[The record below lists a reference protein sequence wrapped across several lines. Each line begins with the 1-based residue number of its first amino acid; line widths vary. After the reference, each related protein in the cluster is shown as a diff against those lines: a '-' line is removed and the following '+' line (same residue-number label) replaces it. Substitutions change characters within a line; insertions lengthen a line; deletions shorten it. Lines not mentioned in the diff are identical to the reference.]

1 MKGLEMNRTRPMA
14 FVTQPGKIEIRER
27 PIPTLGEFD
36 VLIKVRAST
45 ICGSDLHIF
54 KGKHPFVSLPI
65 PVGHEVAGE
74 VAEVGR
80 SVTKVRPGDKV
91 SVEPVL
97 ICGHCHYCQQGNYQL
112 CANFSFQYR
121 QGQGGLTTD
130 FIAPERWVHVLP
142 ENLPYKLGALIEPL
156 AVAVHAVGLA
166 NLKIGDNVAIF
177 GAGAIGLFILQVLR
191 GAGAGKVFISDIR
204 DFRLDLALELG
215 ATEVI
220 NVKKTD
226 VVKQILQQ
234 TEGMGVKKAFEAVG
248 LESTLIQSL
257 QSIQKGGQVILVG
270 LFEAESIC
278 IPANL
283 FVQKEISLTGSQ
295 GYHWDFQ
302 RAIELVRVGNL
313 ELEKMITH
321 QFTLDQI
328 QNAFETLVDE
338 GQNAVKVVIMVK

>member
-1 MKGLEMNRTRPMA
+1 MNRTRPMA
-14 FVTQPGKIEIRER
+14 FVTQPGKIEILEK
-27 PIPTLGEFD
+27 PIPLLGEFD

-54 KGKHPFVSLPI
+54 NGKHPFVSLPV

-91 SVEPVL
+91 TVEPVL
-97 ICGHCHYCQQGNYQL
+97 ICGHCNYCQQGNYHL
-112 CANFSFQYR
+112 CANISFQYR

-166 NLKIGDNVAIF
+166 NLKIGDNVAII

-191 GAGAGKVFISDIR
+191 EAGAGIVFISDIR

-215 ATEVI
+215 ATEAI
-220 NVKKTD
+220 NIKKMD

-234 TEGMGVKKAFEAVG
+234 TGGMGVKKAFEAVG
-248 LESTLIQSL
+248 LESTLNQSL
-257 QSIQKGGQVILVG
+257 RSIQKGGQTILVG
-270 LFEAESIC
+270 LFEAETISV
-278 IPANL
+278 PANL

-321 QFTLDQI
+321 QFELDQTQI
-328 QNAFETLVDE
+328 AFETLVDE
-338 GQNAVKVVIMVK
+338 VQNAIKVVIMIK